1 VKRKYYEMNLNKEDI
16 DILEYYKSYGVLR
29 RQVEILK
36 LELKGLTNERER
48 LKNEILSLLD
58 RVEALRREVDEL
70 EDKRRELIEEIKR
83 LEEEKEKLSR
93 ELQIMKIA
101 GISISKSYE
110 DSLALTKALQE
121 LLLGKK
127 EKVERKLEKLE
138 KPEEKVAEKPPAVK
152 VEEGAEEKPK
162 IVEEERKAQPPKP
175 KEKKEVTKKPPKSVL
190 ASLLDENMKK
200 ILKALSSGQ
209 EVVFE
214 DLVSQT
220 NLPEASVRSLAAI
233 LWGYN
238 LVEMKTEKDESGKI
252 VVKYILTDK
261 GKKILEEIAE
271 S

>member
-1 VKRKYYEMNLNKEDI
+1 MNLDKEDL

-58 RVEALRREVDEL
+58 RVETLRREVDEL

-83 LEEEKEKLSR
+83 LEEEKEKLSK
-93 ELQIMKIA
+93 ELQIIRTA
-101 GISISKSYE
+101 GISVSKSYE

-121 LLLGKK
+121 LLLGKR
-127 EKVERKLEKLE
+127 EEVERKSEELE
-138 KPEEKVAEKPPAVK
+138 KPEEKVTEKPPAVEKPAVK
-152 VEEGAEEKPK
+152 VEERTEEKPK
-162 IVEEERKAQPPKP
+162 IVEEEKKVQPPKP
-175 KEKKEVTKKPPKSVL
+175 KEKKEVAKKPPKSVL

-209 EVVFE
+209 EVVFK

-238 LVEMKTEKDESGKI
+238 LIEMKTEKDESGKI

>member
-1 VKRKYYEMNLNKEDI
+1 MNLDKEDL

-58 RVEALRREVDEL
+58 RVETLRREVDEL
-70 EDKRRELIEEIKR
+70 EDMRRELIEEIKR

-93 ELQIMKIA
+93 ELQIMRTA
-101 GISISKSYE
+101 GISVSKSYE

-121 LLLGKK
+121 LLLGKR
-127 EKVERKLEKLE
+127 EEVERKPEELE
-138 KPEEKVAEKPPAVK
+138 KPEEKVTEKPSAGEKPAVK
-152 VEEGAEEKPK
+152 VEEEKK
-162 IVEEERKAQPPKP
+162 VQPPKP
-175 KEKKEVTKKPPKSVL
+175 KEKKEVAKKPPKSVL

-200 ILKALSSGQ
+200 ILKALSGSQ
-209 EVVFE
+209 EVVFK

-220 NLPEASVRSLAAI
+220 NLPGASVRSLVAI

-238 LVEMKTEKDESGKI
+238 LVEMKTEEDESGKI